1 MTAASTARGINE
13 WILARYIGQSFD
25 ITLMNG
31 ARLASSG
38 EGGQGM
44 LNKIS
49 TTLLVLSGAWK
60 TCAGWP
66 VIWFHLWD
74 LCHAG
79 LT

>member
-1 MTAASTARGINE
+1 
-13 WILARYIGQSFD
+13 
-25 ITLMNG
+25 
-31 ARLASSG
+31 
-38 EGGQGM
+38 M
-44 LNKIS
+44 LNKTS

-79 LT
+79 LTSQTHLVEWDSSGTS

>member
-44 LNKIS
+44 LNKN
-49 TTLLVLSGAWK
+49 LYNV
-60 TCAGWP
+60 TCS
-66 VIWFHLWD
+66 FRSLED
-74 LCHAG
+74 L
-79 LT
+79 